1 MVIAMNDSLPN
12 ILIVDD
18 RPENLISLAT
28 VLEADDRNIITAGSG
43 SEALKKLLK
52 TPVALVLLDVQMPGM
67 DGFEVA
73 ELMSSRKETQSIPII
88 FLTAISKENKYINR
102 GYKAGAVDYL
112 CKPVNPEVLDHKVS
126 FFIKLYLQRQEL
138 ELKLS
143 QAKSHL
149 EAYQR
154 EKLNAPVN

>member
-1 MVIAMNDSLPN
+1 MNDSTPN

-88 FLTAISKENKYINR
+88 FLTGISKENKYINR

-126 FFIKLYLQRQEL
+126 FFVKLYRQKQEL

-154 EKLNAPVN
+154 EKQNTPVN